1 MKRIKIIVILILL
14 FTCTVLI
21 CGCWNYKELDRM
33 FIVMGAAVDKDS
45 KTGNYILTIETM
57 TPRGAKDTR
66 MVTQIVSTEGVT
78 IFDAARNA
86 IKKSGRKMYWGHAA
100 VWIISKNVAEEG
112 ILPAIDMISRSKET
126 RPDILVIVSN
136 TGPSSQVFSK
146 TNRLNVSVSKYLYDM
161 FSESKSA
168 GKYRKVPLWQATN
181 DMSDRAVALTLPL
194 IDIDKNASDLQVDTS
209 KSAVFR
215 GEKMVGEINEI
226 ETRSTLILRRE
237 LKKGFVLALPAN
249 KEDKLPASSLEVTS
263 STTKIIVK
271 SNGIKPEIY
280 ISSILNGNIIEIQSS
295 IDYFTE
301 TNRLLLEKEYGNL
314 LKEQM
319 KAIILKAQKEFN
331 LDIFGFGKEVRIQ
344 KQGLWKS
351 MENNWD
357 DYFKNI
363 ECSIDVTV
371 KINGSGLE
379 MKPTK
384 VGGD

>member
-1 MKRIKIIVILILL
+1 MKKIRIVVIPFLL
-14 FTCTVLI
+14 LTCMFLI

-45 KTGNYILTIETM
+45 KTGNYVLTIETM
-57 TPRGAKDTR
+57 TPRGAKDTT

-86 IKKSGRKMYWGHAA
+86 IKKAGRKMYWGHAA
-100 VWIISKNVAEEG
+100 VWIISKKVAEEG
-112 ILPAIDMISRSKET
+112 IVPAIDMISRSKET

-136 TGPSSQVFSK
+136 TGLSSQVFSK
-146 TNRLNVSVSKYLYDM
+146 TNRLNTSVSKYLYDM

-168 GKYRKVPLWQATN
+168 GKYRKVPLWQAIN
-181 DMSDRAVALTLPL
+181 DMSDRAVSLTLPL
-194 IDIDKNASDLQVDTS
+194 IDIDKKASDLQVGTS
-209 KSAVFR
+209 KSAIFR
-215 GEKMVGEINEI
+215 GEKMVGEINGI

-237 LKKGFVLALPAN
+237 LKNGFVLALPAN

-263 STTKIIVK
+263 STTKIIVN
-271 SNGIKPEIY
+271 SNGGKPEIY

-301 TNRLLLEKEYGNL
+301 TNRLLLEKEYADL

-319 KAIILKAQKEFN
+319 KTIILKAQKEFN

-344 KQGLWKS
+344 KQGIWKS

-357 DYFKNI
+357 DNFKNL
-363 ECSIDVTV
+363 ECSIDVKV